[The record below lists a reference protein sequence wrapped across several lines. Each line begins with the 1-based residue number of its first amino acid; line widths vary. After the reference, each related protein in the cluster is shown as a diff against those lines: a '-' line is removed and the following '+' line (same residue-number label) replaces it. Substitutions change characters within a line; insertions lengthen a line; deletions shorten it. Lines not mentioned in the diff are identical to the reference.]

1 MLVVLARIERL
12 ARQAAAPASGESR
25 GLTTVETLP
34 DAPADTNADR
44 QTLLLLD
51 QPYVDYP
58 RCFRVSRLQLSRSF
72 DACQPRTPPGSNV
85 AKYQSSARY
94 GANHIP
100 PHFLMLGTFSSS
112 REVLI

>member
-44 QTLLLLD
+44 QATFLFGRDFITVRSCD
-51 QPYVDYP
+51 QD
-58 RCFRVSRLQLSRSF
+58 
-72 DACQPRTPPGSNV
+72 
-85 AKYQSSARY
+85 
-94 GANHIP
+94 
-100 PHFLMLGTFSSS
+100 
-112 REVLI
+112 